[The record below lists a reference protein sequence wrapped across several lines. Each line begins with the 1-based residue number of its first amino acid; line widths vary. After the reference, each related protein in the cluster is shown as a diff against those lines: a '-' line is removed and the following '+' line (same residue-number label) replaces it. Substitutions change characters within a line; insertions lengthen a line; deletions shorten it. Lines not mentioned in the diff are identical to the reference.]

1 MPFLALFGC
10 FEPNWWR
17 KRAHWW
23 RAGGDAGIISNTAE
37 ILVGGDVADVVVA
50 VVSRPEEL
58 HLRPLVELCVRLS
71 PQTAPIS
78 RSRMPAGHRAAARS
92 VLDGREHDGILDAD
106 GPTSTFL
113 SGEW

>member
-1 MPFLALFGC
+1 MPFLALFVC

-37 ILVGGDVADVVVA
+37 ILVGGDVANVVVA

-58 HLRPLVELCVRLS
+58 HLRPLVELCVRL
-71 PQTAPIS
+71 PPHTAPIS
-78 RSRMPAGHRAAARS
+78 RSRWVRMKA
-92 VLDGREHDGILDAD
+92 
-106 GPTSTFL
+106 
-113 SGEW
+113 